1 MFRSEQGRQYVT
13 PSETPSIS
21 PSFGICAV
29 HGRLVTLEHSAGHGT
44 TADLVLVW
52 SQWLEQVVVRVSW
65 WQGSTGTAVQRA
77 CVAMVRPKEEDTRQ
91 PLIWE

>member
-1 MFRSEQGRQYVT
+1 MFRSEQGRRYVT

-29 HGRLVTLEHSAGHGT
+29 RGRLVTLERSAGRRS
-44 TADLVLVW
+44 AVDLIPVW

-65 WQGSTGTAVQRA
+65 WQGSAGAAIQRA
-77 CVAMVRPKEEDTRQ
+77 CVAMVRLEEEDTRQ